1 MNKPISWV
9 KSTIY
14 DGFNKQPDLLG
25 KINPKCVLSYIY
37 PAQIGLFLT
46 QCFLEY
52 AEFFS
57 LLCCAKLK
65 QTAESCILFFVLFY
79 KKCSELNNKM
89 RLIGDL
95 VFSLSLALSKKL
107 AYFNH
112 AANLLTYFNKLLKIN
127 K

>member
-1 MNKPISWV
+1 MHKVKKANIIIETNKPISWV

-14 DGFNKQPDLLG
+14 DGLDKQPDLLG

-52 AEFFS
+52 AEFIS

-65 QTAESCILFFVLFY
+65 QTAESGILFFVLFY
-79 KKCSELNNKM
+79 QKKSEFNNKM

-95 VFSLSLALSKKL
+95 FFLSLALSKKL
-107 AYFNH
+107 VFLYAYSLF
-112 AANLLTYFNKLLKIN
+112 
-127 K
+127 